1 MCSLVN
7 NKLTTFHDRIAELTP
22 DLKQDYRLNDTFLLA
37 ADCSETPKIAV
48 FILDNGKGIQI
59 YTGGNYVV
67 YETTGQQESEP
78 ILNIN
83 DEQLINLKNVIYQY
97 PPDEEIY
104 DFRVYLN
111 DEDILVV
118 ENELNGAVVQYN
130 RKSITSILLP
140 TVHKGR
146 MCGLCSSRAH

>member
-7 NKLTTFHDRIAELTP
+7 NKLTTFHDRIIQLTP
-22 DLKQDYRLNDTFLLA
+22 ELRQDFRANDTFLLA
-37 ADCSETPKIAV
+37 ADCSDSPKLAV
-48 FILDNGKGIQI
+48 FMLDNAKGIQI

-67 YETTGQQESEP
+67 YEIANQQETDP

-83 DEQLINLKNVIYQY
+83 DEQLINLRNVVYQY

-104 DFRVYLN
+104 DFRVYLD
-111 DEDILVV
+111 DEDVLIL
-118 ENELNGAVVQYN
+118 ENQLNGAVVQYD
-130 RKSITSILLP
+130 RKSIASILLP

-146 MCGLCSSRAH
+146 MCGLCSTRMH